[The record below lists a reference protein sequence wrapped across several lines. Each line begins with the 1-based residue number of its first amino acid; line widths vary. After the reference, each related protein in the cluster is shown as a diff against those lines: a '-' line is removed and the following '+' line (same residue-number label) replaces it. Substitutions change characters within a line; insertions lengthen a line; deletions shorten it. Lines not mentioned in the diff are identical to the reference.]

1 MILLYP
7 GLKFAFT
14 NVCNFVLLQLVP
26 AGARDHGAPRRA
38 AVHAKGRHPLPGGEE
53 KKKNKTLHG
62 EKNKYFV
69 AAAAAAAAALM
80 MMILLLLMMMM
91 MIIV

>member
-1 MILLYP
+1 MYATLYCYNLYQPGQGIMAHQDGPLYTPKVAILS
-7 GLKFAFT
+7 
-14 NVCNFVLLQLVP
+14 LV
-26 AGARDHGAPRRA
+26 
-38 AVHAKGRHPLPGGEE
+38 GRK

-80 MMILLLLMMMM
+80 MMI
-91 MIIV
+91 IV